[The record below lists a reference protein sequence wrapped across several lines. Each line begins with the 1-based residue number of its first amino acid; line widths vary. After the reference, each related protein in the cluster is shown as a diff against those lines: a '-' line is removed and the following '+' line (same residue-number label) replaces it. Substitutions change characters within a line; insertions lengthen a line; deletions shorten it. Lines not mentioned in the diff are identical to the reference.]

1 MVLSPEEL
9 KKLQGVCLELVCE
22 VDRVC
27 RKNGIEYTLEGEST
41 VSSLGMMMLISPC
54 RESSMR
60 NFSRP
65 AKKTLIMIDSSC
77 RNTEQIQSIPGGIL
91 RSK

>member
-27 RKNGIEYTLEGEST
+27 RKNGIEYTLEGGTMST
-41 VSSLGMMMLISPC
+41 SDLG
-54 RESSMR
+54 SMSKLK
-60 NFSRP
+60 N
-65 AKKTLIMIDSSC
+65 KQQETTLAQRHEKEAD
-77 RNTEQIQSIPGGIL
+77 
-91 RSK
+91 